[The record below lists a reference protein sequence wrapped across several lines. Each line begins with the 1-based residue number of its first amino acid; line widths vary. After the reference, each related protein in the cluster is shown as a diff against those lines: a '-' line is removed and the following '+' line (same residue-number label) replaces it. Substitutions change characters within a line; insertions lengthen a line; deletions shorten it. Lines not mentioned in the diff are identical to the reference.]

1 MHKLFELFMVMIA
14 TSVPNFELM
23 HKPKLQPLEQIG
35 FLPLNIW
42 P

>member
-1 MHKLFELFMVMIA
+1 
-14 TSVPNFELM
+14 LM

-42 P
+42 PWRLWRTQVAKEKNDQSI